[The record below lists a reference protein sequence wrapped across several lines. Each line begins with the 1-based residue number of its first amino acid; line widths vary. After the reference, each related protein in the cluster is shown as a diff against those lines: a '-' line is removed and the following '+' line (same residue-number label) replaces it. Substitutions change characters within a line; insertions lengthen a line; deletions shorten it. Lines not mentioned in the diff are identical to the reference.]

1 MTCPIHVSRFMS
13 DNTPTGGAWV
23 FGYPCGEPTR
33 DPVTGACKD
42 HQAPWSRYDE
52 ITRLLRA

>member
-1 MTCPIHVSRFMS
+1 MS